1 MGKNTIISVNK
12 ANSLFW
18 LGRYEERVYI
28 TLHLL
33 RKCYD
38 MMIDGELE
46 DYWPIWQKLDI
57 MGVYHTNED
66 FTLGMMYD
74 ETNPSSVMSAQT
86 RAMDNA
92 ILLREEIMSE
102 TLSYLEMSVALMKRC
117 RDKQETNVMLLQPVI
132 DWSLA
137 FWGAAEQ
144 RLLNHKALYIMM
156 TGRNVEN
163 LDMLLRFEYSYERVA
178 QAYDSVKHYS
188 GLLPGLPDEHIQ
200 EQLDTLVTREQFN
213 LGNVEYKNKL
223 LAFVNRYLYNY
234 QTIVTFS
241 EPVSAHSVMLR
252 CQPAANA
259 FQTIEQEHV
268 VASPDYWLTAGTDA
282 FGNRILFGGSSEPH
296 TVFAYVSTGIVA
308 ASTYFQKQ
316 QGENMFLYRQPSR
329 MTQLDDAMREA
340 AATETGATTEEK
352 TRLLCHRVYEM
363 MRYMPETTTVETPA
377 SEVFKRLCGVCQDYA
392 HLMIAFCRVNGLP
405 ARYVNG
411 FLEGTGQTHAWV
423 EVFDG
428 YCWQGYDPTHDRTL
442 LHQGYIKI
450 AHGRDSADCPVCRGM
465 FHGHAVQQTLTSVT
479 LQEL

>member
-1 MGKNTIISVNK
+1 
-12 ANSLFW
+12 
-18 LGRYEERVYI
+18 
-28 TLHLL
+28 
-33 RKCYD
+33 
-38 MMIDGELE
+38 
-46 DYWPIWQKLDI
+46 
-57 MGVYHTNED
+57 
-66 FTLGMMYD
+66 
-74 ETNPSSVMSAQT
+74 
-86 RAMDNA
+86 
-92 ILLREEIMSE
+92 
-102 TLSYLEMSVALMKRC
+102 MK
-117 RDKQETNVMLLQPVI
+117 
-132 DWSLA
+132 
-137 FWGAAEQ
+137 
-144 RLLNHKALYIMM
+144 
-156 TGRNVEN
+156 
-163 LDMLLRFEYSYERVA
+163 
-178 QAYDSVKHYS
+178 
-188 GLLPGLPDEHIQ
+188 
-200 EQLDTLVTREQFN
+200 
-213 LGNVEYKNKL
+213 
-223 LAFVNRYLYNY
+223 RYLYNY

-296 TVFAYVSTGIVA
+296 TVFTYVSTGIVA